1 MVKVKTN
8 GFVISRLVV
17 FSPIKRRRFNP
28 FSLEFNVYIL
38 TFDLRTSCSNICEK
52 IALFSHGKPRPDANL
67 VRGLPR
73 KNKAF
78 YSPETQHGRRV
89 IKVYCF
95 SLTAPMFVEVVIF

>member
-1 MVKVKTN
+1 MVKVKAN
-8 GFVISRLVV
+8 VFVISRLVV
-17 FSPIKRRRFNP
+17 FSPIKRRRFSP
-28 FSLEFNVYIL
+28 FILEFKVYIL
-38 TFDLRTSCSNICEK
+38 NFDLLTSCSNICEK
-52 IALFSHGKPRPDANL
+52 IALFSHGNPRPDANS

-78 YSPETQHGRRV
+78 NSPETQHGCRV